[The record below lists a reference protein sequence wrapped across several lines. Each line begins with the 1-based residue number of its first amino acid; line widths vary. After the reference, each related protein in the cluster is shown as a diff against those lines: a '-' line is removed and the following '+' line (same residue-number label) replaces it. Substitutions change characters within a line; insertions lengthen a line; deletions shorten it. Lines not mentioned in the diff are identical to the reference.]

1 MWAAGAVR
9 GVAAGAEYRRAW
21 ASIKLLEAAGLGSS
35 ASRALESSVLNATML
50 ATEGGVAL
58 GDEMMKRLQELGR
71 RPSVRGMASK
81 EAFDAQ
87 FGLAMAATAAGWG
100 PENMLG
106 YSGPMTREKVVQAHK
121 HYCEVT
127 AFSLEAEAVAPDD
140 VCAMG
145 AREHA
150 SCVPIFHPRQHALAE
165 FSPVAACG
173 EGGAY
178 LRETIQR

>member
-1 MWAAGAVR
+1 
-9 GVAAGAEYRRAW
+9 
-21 ASIKLLEAAGLGSS
+21 
-35 ASRALESSVLNATML
+35 
-50 ATEGGVAL
+50 
-58 GDEMMKRLQELGR
+58 
-71 RPSVRGMASK
+71 MASK

-87 FGLAMAATAAGWG
+87 FGLAMSATAAGWG

-121 HYCEVT
+121 HYCEET

-140 VCAMG
+140 ACAIGARCNVHMG
-145 AREHA
+145 AVYQA
-150 SCVPIFHPRQHALAE
+150 RQHALAE

-178 LRETIQR
+178 LRENIQR